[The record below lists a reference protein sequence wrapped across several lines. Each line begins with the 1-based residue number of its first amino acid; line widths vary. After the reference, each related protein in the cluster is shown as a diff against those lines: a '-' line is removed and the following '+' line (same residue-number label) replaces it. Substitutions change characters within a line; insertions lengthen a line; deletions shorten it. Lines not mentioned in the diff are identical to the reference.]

1 MKHVL
6 SALLGAATLLGSA
19 PSIAQTTLTI
29 ATVNNG
35 DMIRM
40 QALTNEFTAKNP
52 DITVKWVT
60 LEENVLRQRVT
71 TDIATK
77 GGQFDVLTIGTYE
90 VPIWAKKNWLIP
102 LDNLGSDYDTAD
114 LLPKIRDA
122 VSVSGKL
129 YAAPFYGESSMV
141 MYRTDLFQ
149 KAGLTMPEKPTWDF
163 VIDAAK
169 KLTDKSDGVYGIC
182 LRGKAGWG
190 ENMAF
195 LTAMSNSFGARW
207 FDEKWQP
214 QFDKPE
220 WKKTL
225 STYVDLMKAAGPP
238 GASSNGFNENL
249 ALFNSGKCA
258 MWIDATV
265 AASFVTNPE
274 GFRTLPTRSV
284 SRLRRMRDLERTP
297 TGCGHGI
304 LPIPA
309 GSKKVAAAEKFI
321 AWATS
326 KDYTKLVASKEGWA
340 NVPPGTRISLYQ
352 NPEYLKVAPFAKLTL
367 ASIDAAD
374 PNKPT
379 VQPVPYVGVQY
390 AAIPEFQGIG
400 TTVGQQF
407 SAALSGSST
416 VDAALAA
423 AQSATEREMKRAGY
437 IKIAAILRRAANW
450 LPSNPITAGR
460 QPSSSFPR

>member
-1 MKHVL
+1 VKPSL
-6 SALLGAATLLGSA
+6 GALLGAAILSISA
-19 PSIAQTTLTI
+19 PAIAETLTI

-40 QALTNEFTAKNP
+40 QGLTSDFTAKNP

-90 VPIWAKKNWLIP
+90 VPIWAK
-102 LDNLGSDYDTAD
+102 
-114 LLPKIRDA
+114 IRDA
-122 VSVSGKL
+122 VSVGGKL
-129 YAAPFYGESSMV
+129 YAAPFYGESSMI

-169 KLTDKSDGVYGIC
+169 KLTDKSAGVYGIC

-195 LTAMSNSFGARW
+195 LTAMANSYGARW

-225 STYVDLMKAAGPP
+225 TTYVDLMKTAGPP

-249 ALFNSGKCA
+249 ALFNAGKCA

-265 AASFVTNPE
+265 AASFVTNPKDSKVADKV
-274 GFRTLPTRSV
+274 GFAMAPNAGLGKNANW
-284 SRLRRMRDLERTP
+284 LWAWNLA
-297 TGCGHGI
+297 
-304 LPIPA
+304 IPA
-309 GSKKVAAAEKFI
+309 GSKKVPAAEKFI
-321 AWATS
+321 GWATG
-326 KDYTKLVASKEGWA
+326 KDYAKLVAAKDGWA
-340 NVPPGTRISLYQ
+340 NVPPGTRTSLYQ
-352 NPEYLKVAPFAKLTL
+352 NPEYLKVAPFAKPTL

-400 TTVGQQF
+400 TAVGQQF
-407 SAALSGSST
+407 SAALSGAST

-423 AQSATEREMKRAGY
+423 AQSSTERDMKRAGY
-437 IKIAAILRRAANW
+437 IK
-450 LPSNPITAGR
+450 
-460 QPSSSFPR
+460 

>member
-1 MKHVL
+1 MG
-6 SALLGAATLLGSA
+6 ALLGAVSLLAVGPA
-19 PSIAQTTLTI
+19 LAETTLTI
-29 ATVNNG
+29 ATVNNS

-40 QALTNEFTAKNP
+40 QGLTSDFTAKNP
-52 DITVKWVT
+52 DISVKWVT

-90 VPIWAKKNWLIP
+90 VPIWAKQKWLVP
-102 LDNLGSDYDTAD
+102 LDKLGADYDVDD

-122 VSVSGKL
+122 VSVSGTL

-149 KAGLTMPEKPTWDF
+149 KAGLTMPEQPSWDF

-169 KLTDKSDGVYGIC
+169 KLTDKSAGVYGIC

-214 QFDKPE
+214 QFNQPA

-225 STYVDLMKAAGPP
+225 TTYVDLMKEAGPP

-249 ALFNSGKCA
+249 ALFNSGKCG

-265 AASFVTNPE
+265 AASFVSDPKNSTVADKVGYALAPDN
-274 GFRTLPTRSV
+274 GLGKRGNWLWAWS
-284 SRLRRMRDLERTP
+284 LA
-297 TGCGHGI
+297 
-304 LPIPA
+304 IPA
-309 GSKKVAAAEKFI
+309 GTKKADAAEKFVS
-321 AWATS
+321 WATS
-326 KDYTKLVASKEGWA
+326 KHYADLVASKEG
-340 NVPPGTRISLYQ
+340 
-352 NPEYLKVAPFAKLTL
+352 
-367 ASIDAAD
+367 
-374 PNKPT
+374 
-379 VQPVPYVGVQY
+379 
-390 AAIPEFQGIG
+390 
-400 TTVGQQF
+400 
-407 SAALSGSST
+407 
-416 VDAALAA
+416 
-423 AQSATEREMKRAGY
+423 
-437 IKIAAILRRAANW
+437 
-450 LPSNPITAGR
+450 
-460 QPSSSFPR
+460 

>member
-1 MKHVL
+1 VKHVL
-6 SALLGAATLLGSA
+6 GALLGAVTLLGSA

-52 DITVKWVT
+52 DVTVKWVT

-102 LDNLGSDYDTAD
+102 LDNLGSDYDAAD
-114 LLPKIRDA
+114 LLPRIRDA

-163 VIDAAK
+163 VVDAAK
-169 KLTDKSDGVYGIC
+169 KLTDKSAGVYGIC

-195 LTAMSNSFGARW
+195 LTAMSNSFGARL

-214 QFDKPE
+214 QFDQPE

-225 STYVDLMKAAGPP
+225 TTYVDLMKAAGPP
-238 GASSNGFNENL
+238 GASSNGFNEKL
-249 ALFNSGKCA
+249 ALFNSGKCRLLR
-258 MWIDATV
+258 DQ
-265 AASFVTNPE
+265 SE
-274 GFRTLPTRSV
+274 GLEGCRQG
-284 SRLRRMRDLERTP
+284 RLCVRAE
-297 TGCGHGI
+297 CG
-304 LPIPA
+304 A
-309 GSKKVAAAEKFI
+309 G
-321 AWATS
+321 
-326 KDYTKLVASKEGWA
+326 KEC
-340 NVPPGTRISLYQ
+340 Q
-352 NPEYLKVAPFAKLTL
+352 L
-367 ASIDAAD
+367 A
-374 PNKPT
+374 
-379 VQPVPYVGVQY
+379 VGVESCHSRRLEEGRRCGKIHRVGNQ
-390 AAIPEFQGIG
+390 QGLHQACRVEG
-400 TTVGQQF
+400 RMGQR
-407 SAALSGSST
+407 SARHTNLALSES
-416 VDAALAA
+416 
-423 AQSATEREMKRAGY
+423 
-437 IKIAAILRRAANW
+437 
-450 LPSNPITAGR
+450 
-460 QPSSSFPR
+460 